1 MAFQYFYNL
10 LSTDFIEINNRGV
23 VVPKKSF
30 DKCVALQNFTSVPV
44 PSSMHKRRLKN
55 LDSYLNEG
63 RKKNQRKAE
72 LSIKGLLLLKAAC
85 VIGEEFGTAALKK
98 IIPLRN
104 ETHSSI
110 L

>member
-1 MAFQYFYNL
+1 M
-10 LSTDFIEINNRGV
+10 
-23 VVPKKSF
+23 PKKNF
-30 DKCVALQNFTSVPV
+30 DMCVSMQNFTSVPV